1 VAPVAVF
8 WNFGFGVS
16 LAIGRWDLELRL
28 PRDCS
33 IRKSGDVISQ
43 LIISRIAAA
52 APSLDFLRGLRIKNG
67 VEILWIDRSFGI
79 CRQFFLLVSFC

>member
-8 WNFGFGVS
+8 GIGFGVS
-16 LAIGRWDLELRL
+16 LAIGCWDLELRL

-33 IRKSGDVISQ
+33 VRKSGDVISQ

-52 APSLDFLRGLRIKNG
+52 ALSLDFLRGLRIKNA
-67 VEILWIDRSFGI
+67 VEVLCIIR
-79 CRQFFLLVSFC
+79 C